1 MVKQERA
8 ACTRRTVVRAAAAEF
23 DRGGYDGTSLQ
34 RICRAAGISTGAL
47 TFHFPTKDKIA
58 CAVQERGDA
67 LTRAETDRAVALP
80 ASPLR
85 RARALV
91 LAIARLLEKE
101 TAVRAAARLSRELP
115 GGADWAQAWLPQLR
129 GLLHQA
135 HAEGQLRA
143 ATDPRTVTLLAA
155 YLIAGVDA
163 HLHRRGGA
171 RAPGLQESQEPQES
185 VVVGEESPGPVEQ
198 LARVW
203 DLVLYGVS
211 PAGPAQERTQGP
223 AAP

>member
-8 ACTRRTVVRAAAAEF
+8 ACTRRTVVQAAAAEF

-58 CAVQERGDA
+58 RAVEELGRE
-67 LTRAETDRAVALP
+67 LTRAETERTVAVP

-115 GGADWAQAWLPQLR
+115 GGADWAQTWLPELR

-135 HAEGQLRA
+135 YAEGQLRA
-143 ATDPRTVTLLAA
+143 AADPKTVTLLAA
-155 YLIAGVDA
+155 YLVAGVDA
-163 HLHRRGGA
+163 HLQRRA
-171 RAPGLQESQEPQES
+171 RAGAPEARASQEPA
-185 VVVGEESPGPVEQ
+185 GGGDPGPVEQ

-211 PAGPAQERTQGP
+211 PAGP
-223 AAP
+223 